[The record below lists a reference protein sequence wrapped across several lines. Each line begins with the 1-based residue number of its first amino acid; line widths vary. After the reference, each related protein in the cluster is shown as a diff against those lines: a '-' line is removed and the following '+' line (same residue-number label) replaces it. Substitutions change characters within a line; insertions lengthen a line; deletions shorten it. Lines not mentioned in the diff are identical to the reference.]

1 MVLGES
7 GVLLLVG
14 VVIGVALAIA
24 ASRWA
29 ASLLYGL
36 EPWDPMSIAMA
47 AGALGLVSLLAAWIP
62 ARRAS
67 RLAPTV
73 ALRAE

>member
-1 MVLGES
+1 
-7 GVLLLVG
+7 
-14 VVIGVALAIA
+14 VIGIGLAIA
-24 ASRWA
+24 ACRWA

-36 EPWDPMSIAMA
+36 TPWDPTSIAMGV
-47 AGALGLVSLLAAWIP
+47 GALAVVSLIAAWIP